1 MNLMKRNSAMLIKRL
16 ITFLRFKR
24 DQRGLAYL
32 EFAVALPFL
41 LVALMGSIEVTRYIL
56 IAQKV
61 EKVAVTLSDVV
72 SQGTTIST
80 SDLDNIVT
88 AASEVMRP
96 YSFGASGFVIISSV
110 TQTGT
115 PDAGN
120 PPRVKWQ
127 YTGGGTWTQTSLVGT
142 VGTAATL
149 PPSISLN
156 NKDNVIIAE
165 VFYNYA
171 PLIPMNGVITNTSIY
186 KLGLFKPRLGDLSTL
201 SALPVFWLLKG
212 VRL

>member
-1 MNLMKRNSAMLIKRL
+1 MLAKRL
-16 ITFLRFKR
+16 IEFLRFKR

-41 LVALMGSIEVTRYIL
+41 LAMLMGSIEVTRFIL

-61 EKVAVTLSDVV
+61 EKVAVTISDVV
-72 SQGTTIST
+72 SQSTTIST
-80 SDLDNIVT
+80 SDLDNIIT
-88 AASEVMRP
+88 AAGEVMQP
-96 YSFGASGFVIISSV
+96 YSFGADGFVIITSV
-110 TQTGT
+110 TQTGA
-115 PDAGN
+115 PNAGN

-127 YTGGGTWTQTSLVGT
+127 YTGGGTWTQTSLIGT

-149 PPSISLN
+149 PASISLN
-156 NKDNVIIAE
+156 DKDNIIIAE

-171 PLIPMNGVITNTSIY
+171 PLIPLNGVITGTSIY

-201 SALPVFWLLKG
+201 SALPAFWHMLKG
-212 VRL
+212 AVL